1 MLFGVQP
8 LDLPTFALVT
18 MVLGVT
24 TALAI
29 AARRCAPRGSIQR
42 PRYAAS
48 STRMRMKRPALT
60 RLVPYFSCDVVV
72 ISPAM

>member
-1 MLFGVQP
+1 MLGQVIVLMLFGVQP

-29 AARRCAPRGSIQR
+29 AG
-42 PRYAAS
+42 
-48 STRMRMKRPALT
+48 
-60 RLVPYFSCDVVV
+60 
-72 ISPAM
+72 PAMRVARIDPAVALRSK